1 MMISL
6 VVLLAIVAVVV
17 IFYYR
22 GKSARNRKNERKSA
36 NREGPTTGSFCP
48 NCGFAISPNAN
59 FCGRC
64 GQKLK

>member
-1 MMISL
+1 MISL
-6 VVLLAIVAVVV
+6 VVLLAIITVAV

-22 GKSARNRKNERKSA
+22 GKSARNRKKERERA

-48 NCGFAISPNAN
+48 NCGSAISANAN
-59 FCGRC
+59 FCGTC